1 MEKKTKTPMTEK
13 EQQLEWLK
21 NEIEKDTI
29 DLENEKQRII
39 DQIKK
44 LRKEEII
51 KPKEQPKIK
60 LWNRIKKVLLGI

>member
-29 DLENEKQRII
+29 DLENENY
-39 DQIKK
+39 
-44 LRKEEII
+44 
-51 KPKEQPKIK
+51 
-60 LWNRIKKVLLGI
+60 NR